1 MGSSLRVLILSVG
14 VLTACGYGAPSLAQP
29 QSSQNPVKTDSKAIS
44 GSGSRVVAPRAQFSP
59 VSGARTTAVSASS
72 GSLSGVAPEAIDLAP
87 QSLASQSA
95 QAGKPAA
102 VSSISYAVESRQT
115 LGRSVVQV
123 AQAKVSPG
131 DQVSPM
137 SPKDSEQL
145 QRSLE
150 NSPST
155 SPPPDSSPAPATGT
169 SMPAPSS
176 SKPLGSAKP
185 GAAPEYLNPPA
196 NPLYFPTKA
205 EEVKLQGIQPI
216 SLPQAIELAE
226 RSNTALRE
234 QRLLLD
240 SSRAALRE
248 AQSANYPTLNFQ
260 SGLSNAQSASGQL
273 SEEERRRNNLSSL
286 FQQNNQDQATTNLT
300 GSLTLNYNLF
310 TSGQRPAQ
318 IRAAER
324 QARASELQVETTLQQ
339 LRLDVTSAY
348 YDLQEADES
357 VRINESAVR
366 NAQASLDDAKSLER
380 AGLGTRFDVLRSEV
394 QKADAIQRLTN
405 AKSQQQ
411 IARRTL
417 ANRLNIAPTLDLAAA
432 DPVALAGT
440 WDTPIEDTIILAFKN
455 RSELEEQ
462 LVRRE
467 AAKYLRKVEMSAL
480 GPRLSL
486 AAQYNVL
493 DSYDDSLGLADGYS
507 LSANLQWSLFDGG
520 QARARAEQRDL
531 EAQVAETRFSRLRG
545 DVRFQV
551 EQAYSSLRS
560 NFENIQTTTTALD
573 QAKEAL
579 RLARLRFQ
587 AGVGTQTDVIN
598 AETDLTRAEGNRVTA
613 ILGYNRAL
621 AQVQRAVSNTATI
634 ATSPPAATPA
644 ATPAAP

>member
-14 VLTACGYGAPSLAQP
+14 VLTACGYAAPSLAQP
-29 QSSQNPVKTDSKAIS
+29 QSSQNPVKTDSKAIL
-44 GSGSRVVAPRAQFSP
+44 GMGDRVFAPRAQFASADGASAKAASVP
-59 VSGARTTAVSASS
+59 SG
-72 GSLSGVAPEAIDLAP
+72 GLSGVVPEAIDLTP
-87 QSLASQSA
+87 QSLVSSQS
-95 QAGKPAA
+95 GKQTA
-102 VSSISYAVESRQT
+102 VLSMPNAVEPGKI
-115 LGRSVVQV
+115 LGRPAVQTSVQV

-131 DQVSPM
+131 DSVSPM
-137 SPKDSEQL
+137 SPQDSEQL

-150 NSPST
+150 TPTST
-155 SPPPDSSPAPATGT
+155 SPPPASSPTPAVET
-169 SMPAPSS
+169 SIPAAPSS
-176 SKPLGSAKP
+176 SKPLGPAKP

-216 SLPQAIELAE
+216 SLQQAIELAE
-226 RSNTALRE
+226 RSNTTLRE
-234 QRLLLD
+234 QRLILD

-248 AQSANYPTLNFQ
+248 AQSANFPTLNFQ
-260 SGLSNAQSASGQL
+260 AGLSNAQSASGQL

-286 FQQNNQDQATTNLT
+286 FQQGNQDEAATNLT

-394 QKADAIQRLTN
+394 QKADALQRLTN

-432 DPVALAGT
+432 DPVVLAGT
-440 WDTPIEDTIILAFKN
+440 WDPSVEDTIVLAFKN

-467 AAKYLRKVEMSAL
+467 AAKFLRKVEMSAL

-507 LSANLQWSLFDGG
+507 LSANIQWSLFDGG
-520 QARARAEQRDL
+520 QARARAAQRDV

-560 NFENIQTTTTALD
+560 NFENIQTTTTALE

-621 AQVQRAVSNTATI
+621 AQVQRAVSNTPTI
-634 ATSPPAATPA
+634 ATTPPASTPE
-644 ATPAAP
+644 TP